1 MKMRT
6 SDLECIGDRLHR
18 EASFG
23 CDKSRKLGFFDSDFA
38 RASRKILDF
47 HRFAAEH
54 PLKLTDA
61 LFEPADLRAPD
72 NWFIRSHRCSSALGH
87 QPAPTIQQVG
97 SNAAPSR
104 NRRHGLTG
112 WEALLDDLQLL
123 LARAMPPATRP
134 GDQFDTLLVVRHKPV
149 LEDSLKH

>member
-72 NWFIRSHRCSSALGH
+72 NCSSD
-87 QPAPTIQQVG
+87 PTA
-97 SNAAPSR
+97 AAPPSVI
-104 NRRHGLTG
+104 NRRQRYSRLGATPRRRATDDTVSPG
-112 WEALLDDLQLL
+112 WKLSS
-123 LARAMPPATRP
+123 MICS
-134 GDQFDTLLVVRHKPV
+134 FCSVVQCRRRTAPV
-149 LEDSLKH
+149 ISSIRW